1 MALFSLSVTC
11 SHTERKLNWGPSES
25 TTSSFYFFSGYC
37 ISLKKKKKEI
47 SQWNKLAST
56 MHWKLARKVMDE
68 SGNYLN
74 LVLLDEG
81 EIHSKR
87 THLMSAH

>member
-1 MALFSLSVTC
+1 
-11 SHTERKLNWGPSES
+11 
-25 TTSSFYFFSGYC
+25 
-37 ISLKKKKKEI
+37 
-47 SQWNKLAST
+47 